1 MKNDNTTV
9 FRPFRFRPSFT
20 LLQPS
25 PTMAQVPAMRED
37 SVVPVPD
44 DTDLEV
50 SSSGD
55 TDAGAAAELREE
67 GAFCPNCWRTFE
79 QVWSECVRIARQE
92 GAFHHKTQA
101 KILNGQPNRLYKA
114 AKKIWRRL
122 PVRLIA
128 KKEEQRLE
136 RLRTRERRR
145 MRKTRQLKRE
155 EDEHRTQLALIASGE
170 RPMKEED

>member
-1 MKNDNTTV
+1 
-9 FRPFRFRPSFT
+9 
-20 LLQPS
+20 
-25 PTMAQVPAMRED
+25 MAQVPAMREV
-37 SVVPVPD
+37 SVHHVPD

-50 SSSGD
+50 SSSDD

-128 KKEEQRLE
+128 QKEEQRLE
-136 RLRTRERRR
+136 RLRTKERRR
-145 MRKTRQLKRE
+145 MRKTRQLKIE
-155 EDEHRTQLALIASGE
+155 EDEHRIQLALIASGE